1 MQQICVFCGSSM
13 GTGLH
18 YRKAAGDVGKLLA
31 MKGIGL
37 VYGGSNVGLMKIIA
51 DTVLQNNGRVTGVM
65 PHHLISRE
73 IAHTGITEMFEVD
86 TMAQR
91 KEMMISISDAFI
103 ALPGGYGTL
112 DELSEV
118 LTFNQLRITDK
129 PLGLLNT
136 GGYFDALLRFFDHGV
151 NEGFIR
157 REHRDNLIVA
167 EDTENLL
174 DLLAQWQPVPT
185 GKWIEEIL
193 RESQS

>member
-13 GTGLH
+13 GTGLQ
-18 YRKAAGDVGKLLA
+18 YRKAAGDLGKLLA